1 MTARSD
7 PGPVTK
13 KALTPS
19 FFVALFWGALL
30 CPLYYACVERNFEI
44 AFTLIWVEAGMITL
58 WIALLCGWPKPK
70 PPQAYIVE
78 CPNCQAELSV
88 TSSPDGPIVKK
99 RGL

>member
-7 PGPVTK
+7 PGPAK

-30 CPLYYACVERNFEI
+30 CPLYYACVEQHFDI
-44 AFTLIWVEAGMITL
+44 AFTLSWVEAGMITL

-70 PPQAYIVE
+70 PLQTYIVE

-88 TSSPDGPIVKK
+88 TSGPNGPIVEK

>member
-7 PGPVTK
+7 PDPTR

-30 CPLYYACVERNFEI
+30 CPLYYACVERHVEI
-44 AFTLIWVEAGMITL
+44 AFTLIWVIAGMIAL
-58 WIALLCGWPKPK
+58 WIAMLCGWPKSK
-70 PPQAYIVE
+70 PSQTYVVE

-88 TSSPDGPIVKK
+88 TSSPNGPIIEK